1 MKLFIYTIAVG
12 IYLVQVEIQSIKSI
26 MFEYSFYKLF
36 KNHFIQACLAAPRTY
51 TDEDIE
57 DIGFEPEG
65 DVDLEA
71 KLAESIMATLKKY
84 KNNPVNAS
92 FFLLFVHQIS
102 I

>member
-1 MKLFIYTIAVG
+1 MKLFIFTIAVG
-12 IYLVQVEIQSIKSI
+12 IYLVQVEIQSI
-26 MFEYSFYKLF
+26 MFEYSFYKLII
-36 KNHFIQACLAAPRTY
+36 NRFIQECLAAPRTY
-51 TDEDIE
+51 TDSDIE